1 MFDYDGVVVDS
12 LEAQTAAL
20 LEACRHFGVTQI
32 ASQEDM
38 LALYHTNVFAG
49 MAAVGLDAETIAAVR
64 RRSSE
69 TIARAVPWLRAFP
82 LVPQVIAELADEF
95 YVVIATSSATAL
107 VEEFI
112 RRRRI
117 EGVAEIQGAEAGLSK
132 IPKIEKLIERF
143 PGQDVYWYVGDTVG
157 DMSEARLAGAEPVGV
172 AWGWHDPEEL
182 LAAGAVHVAGTPA
195 ELLAIISK
203 EQVDDFFG
211 TGREG

>member
-1 MFDYDGVVVDS
+1 
-12 LEAQTAAL
+12 
-20 LEACRHFGVTQI
+20 
-32 ASQEDM
+32 
-38 LALYHTNVFAG
+38 

-64 RRSSE
+64 RRSSD

-95 YVVIATSSATAL
+95 HVVIATSSATAL
-107 VEEFI
+107 VEEFL

-117 EGVAEIQGAEAGLSK
+117 DGVAEIQGAEAGLSK
-132 IPKIEKLIERF
+132 VAKIEELIRRF

-157 DMSEARLAGAEPVGV
+157 DMREARLAGAEPVGV

-195 ELLAIISK
+195 ELLAIISS

-211 TGREG
+211 TDQKG